1 MKSISTLIMLLGHA
15 TLASLHSY
23 IITLNGGFD
32 SFQIFSFAVVHG
44 LWYNFYTKVIKE
56 RIYGSR

>member
-1 MKSISTLIMLLGHA
+1 MLLGHA

-44 LWYNFYTKVIKE
+44 LWYDFYIKVIKE

>member
-1 MKSISTLIMLLGHA
+1 MKLISTLIMLLGHA
-15 TLASLHSY
+15 ILASLHSY

-32 SFQIFSFAVVHG
+32 SFQILSFAVVHG